1 MNKFKMEEFKMKKI
15 LNRNGGGAKL
25 LSSPS
30 SEGILYYNNFLK
42 SGGVHRI
49 IYVPLL
55 TILEDSIPSLEVSV
69 ITYA

>member
-1 MNKFKMEEFKMKKI
+1 MEEFKMKKI

-30 SEGILYYNNFLK
+30 SEGILYYNRLLK
-42 SGGVHRI
+42 SGGGVHRI

-55 TILEDSIPSLEVSV
+55 TILGDSIPSLEVSV

>member
-1 MNKFKMEEFKMKKI
+1 MKKI
-15 LNRNGGGAKL
+15 LNRKKGGAKL

-30 SEGILYYNNFLK
+30 PEGILYYNHLLK

-69 ITYA
+69 ITHA

>member
-1 MNKFKMEEFKMKKI
+1 MKKI
-15 LNRNGGGAKL
+15 LNRKKKGGAKL

-30 SEGILYYNNFLK
+30 PEGILYYNHLLK
-42 SGGVHRI
+42 SGGGVHRI
-49 IYVPLL
+49 TSVPLL